1 MRYEI
6 ESSLGRGFRGTAG
19 LKGVQVISGNSFY
32 TAKPVGI
39 RNGVDYKLTG
49 EVRKIEIENFKKRFD
64 SGDIV
69 LLTSLGHSNSGEVF
83 NVPSELL
90 AAECAAKLKAS
101 KIIFLTDGH
110 HRVVDQRTGKNI
122 QSIRLAQ
129 AISLLEL
136 VGIHRPDASRPMEV
150 EPPLD
155 QDAATDTTTTT
166 ATTSSPTTTTTTNN
180 NNNNYSNN
188 NSPSPRKNTP
198 ESTLATTTKD
208 IHNNNESDNNKT
220 TTITPHKPSSSSSD
234 RIRSTVSVENK
245 LNVSADIVPFLH
257 LISRYIL
264 ICYAII
270 LKCLL

>member
-1 MRYEI
+1 M
-6 ESSLGRGFRGTAG
+6 
-19 LKGVQVISGNSFY
+19 
-32 TAKPVGI
+32 
-39 RNGVDYKLTG
+39 
-49 EVRKIEIENFKKRFD
+49 
-64 SGDIV
+64 
-69 LLTSLGHSNSGEVF
+69 
-83 NVPSELL
+83 
-90 AAECAAKLKAS
+90 
-101 KIIFLTDGH
+101 TDGH
-110 HRVVDQRTGKNI
+110 HRVVDQRTGKGV

-155 QDAATDTTTTT
+155 HDTAADTTTAST
-166 ATTSSPTTTTTTNN
+166 TTTTTTNI
-180 NNNNYSNN
+180 NNNYSPL
-188 NSPSPRKNTP
+188 PSKNTP
-198 ESTLATTTKD
+198 ESTLVTTTKD
-208 IHNNNESDNNKT
+208 NNNNNEIDNNKT

>member
-1 MRYEI
+1 M
-6 ESSLGRGFRGTAG
+6 
-19 LKGVQVISGNSFY
+19 
-32 TAKPVGI
+32 
-39 RNGVDYKLTG
+39 
-49 EVRKIEIENFKKRFD
+49 
-64 SGDIV
+64 
-69 LLTSLGHSNSGEVF
+69 
-83 NVPSELL
+83 
-90 AAECAAKLKAS
+90 
-101 KIIFLTDGH
+101 
-110 HRVVDQRTGKNI
+110 VDQRTGKNI

-155 QDAATDTTTTT
+155 HDTAADTTTAPTTTTPTT
-166 ATTSSPTTTTTTNN
+166 ATTTTTTTTTNIN
-180 NNNNYSNN
+180 NN
-188 NSPSPRKNTP
+188 NSPSPCKNTP

-208 IHNNNESDNNKT
+208 NHNNNESDNNKT